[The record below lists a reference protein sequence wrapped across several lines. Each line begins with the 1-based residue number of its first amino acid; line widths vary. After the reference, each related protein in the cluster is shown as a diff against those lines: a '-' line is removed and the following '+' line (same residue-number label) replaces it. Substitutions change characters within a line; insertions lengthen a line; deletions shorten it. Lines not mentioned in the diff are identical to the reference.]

1 MTEHSFG
8 DNEQTVLRPGRVSPH
23 ALAPGTM
30 LAEFEIKGVVGQGGF
45 GIVYRAYDHSLGR
58 EVAVKEYMPVSFAGR
73 QDNTHVT
80 ILSEHYAE
88 AFRIGL
94 QSFVKEAQL
103 LAKFD
108 HPSLVKVYRYWEA
121 NGTGYMAMPFYD
133 APTLKQLLKL
143 ERTAFTEEAW
153 LKKFL
158 GQILAALQVL
168 HDKRCYHRDI
178 APDNILMI
186 DGRTPLLLD
195 FGAARHVIGDVTQT
209 LTVILKPGY
218 APIEQYGDMNHISHG
233 PWTDLY
239 ALASVT
245 YYIITESVPPAAMS
259 RLLSD
264 SMVPLAVSA
273 KDRYSAPFLAAL
285 DAALNLRPEHR
296 PQSVGEFRA
305 MLGLEA
311 PAEHGPVSLPVTHV
325 RDPEV
330 TAFVERA
337 SPISVRPTH
346 PVQGAPLTGPGP
358 AIAPVERPI
367 TQAAPVPHAAQ
378 DDPGAAPDTPPES
391 KPGWRQAA
399 KVSGAIAA
407 LGVVAAALFWPST
420 KPQPPA
426 QIASKELPKPAAP
439 VAATPVA
446 APPPACTLKF
456 SDGSS
461 ACPVMV
467 DIPEGSY
474 RMGAMPG
481 DKQAAGEEFGAV
493 ARKIAAFSIAA
504 HEVSIEQWQLCVADG
519 ACPAIKSLA
528 TAQGKLPVTQVSWDA
543 SWQFVRWLSS
553 KTGVQ
558 YRLPTEAEW
567 EYAARAGTST
577 AYPWGDAIGQDNA
590 HCGQCGSHLP
600 ITGPAPVGSFK
611 DNRGLYDMVG
621 NVYEWVDDCWYG
633 SHADSPTKRDPNDTA
648 TCRKMVQKGGAYDSV
663 EADVRPSA
671 RTWDDRANSDV
682 RVGFRVAR

>member
-1 MTEHSFG
+1 MNDPSFSA
-8 DNEQTVLRPGRVSPH
+8 NEQTLLRPGRVSPH
-23 ALAPGTM
+23 ALTPGTM
-30 LAEFEIKGVVGQGGF
+30 LAEFEIKSVVGQGGF

-58 EVAVKEYMPVSFAGR
+58 DVAVKEYMPVSFAGR

-108 HPSLVKVYRYWEA
+108 HPSLVKVYRFWEG

-133 APTLKQLLKL
+133 APTLKQMLKHD
-143 ERTAFTEEAW
+143 RTPFADEAW

-158 GQILAALQVL
+158 GQILDALQVL

-195 FGAARHVIGDVTQT
+195 FGAARHVIGDATQT

-239 ALASVT
+239 ALASVA

-264 SMVPLAVSA
+264 SIVPLAVSA
-273 KDRYSAPFLAAL
+273 KDRYSAQVLEAL

-296 PQSVGEFRA
+296 PQSVSQFRE
-305 MLGLEA
+305 MLGLDAPVVHVPVSMPFVPIPEA
-311 PAEHGPVSLPVTHV
+311 QADRVASTSGRRTGSAARELPSDSEATIVPVARPAALSQQPAEYAATDYDGKPNWQ
-325 RDPEV
+325 
-330 TAFVERA
+330 
-337 SPISVRPTH
+337 RPLKF
-346 PVQGAPLTGPGP
+346 A
-358 AIAPVERPI
+358 
-367 TQAAPVPHAAQ
+367 
-378 DDPGAAPDTPPES
+378 GAA
-391 KPGWRQAA
+391 G
-399 KVSGAIAA
+399 VLAI
-407 LGVVAAALFWPST
+407 LSAALFWP
-420 KPQPPA
+420 
-426 QIASKELPKPAAP
+426 ASKPKPNVQAAVKPAPVAPPKVVAPPSPPAAP
-439 VAATPVA
+439 V
-446 APPPACTLKF
+446 CTLKLG
-456 SDGSS
+456 DGTP

-467 DIPEGSY
+467 EIPAGDY

-481 DKQAAGEEFGAV
+481 DMRAAGEEFGAV
-493 ARKIAAFSIAA
+493 TRKIAAFSIAA
-504 HEVSIEQWQLCVADG
+504 YEVSIEQWQLCVSDG
-519 ACPAIKSLA
+519 ACPAVKTPP
-528 TAQGKLPVTQVSWDA
+528 TASVNLPITQVSWDA
-543 SWQFVRWLSS
+543 SQQYVRWLSG
-553 KTGVQ
+553 KTGIA
-558 YRLPTEAEW
+558 YRLPTEEEW
-567 EYAARAGTST
+567 EYAARAGASA
-577 AYPWGDAIGQDNA
+577 AYPWGNAVGQDNA

-600 ITGPAPVGSFK
+600 ISGPAPVGSFK
-611 DNRGLYDMVG
+611 DNHGLYDMVG
-621 NVYEWVDDCWYG
+621 NVFEWVDDCWYG
-633 SHADSPTKRDPNDTA
+633 SHADAPTKRDA
-648 TCRKMVQKGGAYDSV
+648 GESAACRKKVQKGGAYDST

-671 RTWDDRANSDV
+671 RTWDDRANSDP
-682 RVGFRVAR
+682 RVGFRIAR

>member
-1 MTEHSFG
+1 MTDQSFS
-8 DNEQTVLRPGRVSPH
+8 DDDQTVLRPGRVSPH

-88 AFRIGL
+88 AFRVGL

-108 HPSLVKVYRYWEA
+108 HPSLVKVYRFWED

-143 ERTAFTEEAW
+143 ERAAFVEEAW
-153 LKKFL
+153 LKNFL
-158 GQILAALQVL
+158 AQILDALQVL

-239 ALASVT
+239 ALASVA

-273 KDRYSAPFLAAL
+273 KDRYSPQFLGAL

-296 PQSVGEFRA
+296 PQTVSEFRT
-305 MLGLEA
+305 MLGLEPSPA
-311 PAEHGPVSLPVTHV
+311 PAPIAVPFARTQDVLVHTGRPERTSVRITQSGTGTPVADPEATMVAVTRPVTMAPQSTSQA
-325 RDPEV
+325 DPAQEDQ
-330 TAFVERA
+330 ARPEWQRA
-337 SPISVRPTH
+337 
-346 PVQGAPLTGPGP
+346 AK
-358 AIAPVERPI
+358 IA
-367 TQAAPVPHAAQ
+367 
-378 DDPGAAPDTPPES
+378 GAAAVL
-391 KPGWRQAA
+391 GLI
-399 KVSGAIAA
+399 GA
-407 LGVVAAALFWPST
+407 VLFWPSN
-420 KPQPPA
+420 KPR
-426 QIASKELPKPAAP
+426 PAAP
-439 VAATPVA
+439 VAVKELPKAAPVA
-446 APPPACTLKF
+446 VQKPVAPPAPECTLKF
-456 SDGSS
+456 GDGTL

-467 DIPEGSY
+467 DIPEGNY

-481 DKQAAGEEFGAV
+481 DTRAASEEFGDV
-493 ARKIAAFSIAA
+493 TRKIAAFSLAA
-504 HEVSIEQWQLCVADG
+504 NEVTVEQWQLCVADG
-519 ACPAIKSLA
+519 ACPVVKSLA
-528 TAQGKLPVTQVSWDA
+528 NAQPKAPVTQVSWDG
-543 SWQFVRWLSS
+543 SQQFISWLSS
-553 KTGVQ
+553 KTGIN

-567 EYAARAGTST
+567 EYAARAGSTT

-611 DNRGLYDMVG
+611 DRRGLYDMVG

-633 SHADSPTKRDPNDTA
+633 SHADAPTKRSSNENA
-648 TCRKMVQKGGAYDSV
+648 SCRKKVQKGGAYDSV

-671 RTWDDRANSDV
+671 RTWDDRANSDP
-682 RVGFRVAR
+682 RVGFRLAR

>member
-1 MTEHSFG
+1 MTDQSFS
-8 DNEQTVLRPGRVSPH
+8 DNDQTILRPGRVSPH

-30 LAEFEIKGVVGQGGF
+30 LAEFEIKSVIGQGGF

-88 AFRIGL
+88 AFRVGL

-108 HPSLVKVYRYWEA
+108 HPSLVKVYRFWED

-143 ERTAFTEEAW
+143 ERAAFTEEAW

-158 GQILAALQVL
+158 SQILDALQVL

-186 DGRTPLLLD
+186 DRRTPLLLD

-239 ALASVT
+239 ALASVVF
-245 YYIITESVPPAAMS
+245 YIITESVPPAAMS

-273 KDRYSAPFLAAL
+273 RDRYSPQFLEAL
-285 DAALNLRPEHR
+285 DAALKLRPEHR
-296 PQSVGEFRA
+296 PQSVAEFRC
-305 MLGLEA
+305 MLGLEVPSEQGGFSTPFVRQPDAEGIA
-311 PAEHGPVSLPVTHV
+311 PTVRTGGRITQSSYDAPVA
-325 RDPEV
+325 DPEATIV
-330 TAFVERA
+330 PVA
-337 SPISVRPTH
+337 RPAT
-346 PVQGAPLTGPGP
+346 
-358 AIAPVERPI
+358 IAPQSPP
-367 TQAAPVPHAAQ
+367 QP
-378 DDPGAAPDTPPES
+378 DPGASVQE
-391 KPGWRQAA
+391 KPAWRRAA
-399 KVSGAIAA
+399 KIVGAVTA
-407 LGVVAAALFWPST
+407 LGLVATALFWPST
-420 KPQPPA
+420 KQRPAPPVAVKEVPKAPPA
-426 QIASKELPKPAAP
+426 AAQET
-439 VAATPVA
+439 V
-446 APPPACTLKF
+446 PPPTPACPLKF
-456 SDGSS
+456 NDGSP

-467 DIPEGSY
+467 DLPAANY

-481 DKQAAGEEFGAV
+481 DTRAAGEEFGAV
-493 ARKIAAFSIAA
+493 ARDIAAFSIAA
-504 HEVSIEQWQLCVADG
+504 HEVTIDQWQLCVADG
-519 ACPAIKSLA
+519 ACPAVKSPA
-528 TAQGKLPVTQVSWDA
+528 NAQGKLPVTQVSWDA
-543 SWQFVRWLSS
+543 SQQFVGWLSQ
-553 KTGVQ
+553 KTGIS

-567 EYAARAGTST
+567 EYAARAGSTT

-611 DNRGLYDMVG
+611 DERGLYDMVG

-633 SHADSPTKRDPNDTA
+633 SHADAPTRRDPKESSS
-648 TCRKMVQKGGAYDSV
+648 CRKKVQKGGAYDSV

-671 RTWDDRANSDV
+671 RTWDDRANSDA
-682 RVGFRVAR
+682 RVGFRLAR

>member
-1 MTEHSFG
+1 MTEHSFS
-8 DNEQTVLRPGRVSPH
+8 DNDQTVLRPGRVSPH

-108 HPSLVKVYRYWEA
+108 HPSLVKVYRFWEA

-143 ERTAFTEEAW
+143 ERSAFTEEAW

-158 GQILAALQVL
+158 GQILDALQVL

-273 KDRYSAPFLAAL
+273 QDRYSAPFLAAL

-296 PQSVGEFRA
+296 PQSVSEFRA

-311 PAEHGPVSLPVTHV
+311 PLEHGPVSIPFTHV
-325 RDPEV
+325 ADPDV
-330 TAFVERA
+330 TALLERT
-337 SPISVRPTH
+337 SPTSVRPSL
-346 PVQGAPLTGPGP
+346 PVQGAPRTTAGPGNP
-358 AIAPVERPI
+358 PVERPL
-367 TQAAPVPHAAQ
+367 TQAPEPAPADIQATP
-378 DDPGAAPDTPPES
+378 DAAPET
-391 KPGWRQAA
+391 KTRWQQVA
-399 KVSGAIAA
+399 KLSSAIAA
-407 LGVVAAALFWPST
+407 LCIVAAALFWPST
-420 KPQPPA
+420 KPKPPVPA
-426 QIASKELPKPAAP
+426 AVKEVAKPAAP
-439 VAATPVA
+439 AASVPVA
-446 APPPACTLKF
+446 PAPPPPCPLKLG
-456 SDGSS
+456 DGSP

-467 DIPEGSY
+467 EIPEGSY

-481 DKQAAGEEFGAV
+481 DTQAGGEEFGDV

-519 ACPAIKSLA
+519 ACPAIKSQA
-528 TAQGKLPVTQVSWDA
+528 NAQAKLPVTQVSWDA
-543 SWQFVRWLSS
+543 SQQFVRWLSN
-553 KTGVQ
+553 KTGVP

-577 AYPWGDAIGQDNA
+577 AYPWGDTIGQDNA

-611 DNRGLYDMVG
+611 DIRGLFDMVG

-633 SHADSPTKRDPNDTA
+633 SHADSPTKRDQNDSA
-648 TCRKMVQKGGAYDSV
+648 TCRKKVQKGGAYDSV

-671 RTWDDRANSDV
+671 RTWDDRANADV

>member
-1 MTEHSFG
+1 MTDHSFS
-8 DNEQTVLRPGRVSPH
+8 DSDQTVLRPGRVSPH

-30 LAEFEIKGVVGQGGF
+30 LAEFEIRSVVGQGGF

-58 EVAVKEYMPVSFAGR
+58 DVAVKEYMPVSFAGR

-88 AFRIGL
+88 AFRVGL

-108 HPSLVKVYRYWEA
+108 HPSLVKVYRFWEA

-143 ERTAFTEEAW
+143 ERTPFTEEAW
-153 LKKFL
+153 LQKFL
-158 GQILAALQVL
+158 GQILDALQVL

-186 DGRTPLLLD
+186 EGRTPLLLD

-239 ALASVT
+239 ALASVA

-273 KDRYSAPFLAAL
+273 KDRYSAPFLTAL

-296 PQSVGEFRA
+296 PQSVSQFRT
-305 MLGLEA
+305 MLGLE
-311 PAEHGPVSLPVTHV
+311 PVLDQGPVSMPFAPAPIVETPASVGRSAPV
-325 RDPEV
+325 
-330 TAFVERA
+330 
-337 SPISVRPTH
+337 SIRPTQ
-346 PVQGAPLTGPGP
+346 PIQGVPNADAESTIVPL
-358 AIAPVERPI
+358 ARPI
-367 TQAAPVPHAAQ
+367 MQAPQADTEVASEVP
-378 DDPGAAPDTPPES
+378 PPS
-391 KPGWRQAA
+391 KARWP
-399 KVSGAIAA
+399 KVARMF
-407 LGVVAAALFWPST
+407 GVFVVLCLIAAALFWPSP
-420 KPQPPA
+420 KPRPPA
-426 QIASKELPKPAAP
+426 PVAIKELPKAAPPAAP
-439 VAATPVA
+439 MPAAA
-446 APPPACTLKF
+446 APASCTLKF
-456 SDGSS
+456 DDGSL
-461 ACPVMV
+461 ACPAMV

-481 DKQAAGEEFGAV
+481 DTRAAGEEFGAV
-493 ARKIAAFSIAA
+493 TGKIAAFSIAA
-504 HEVSIEQWQLCVADG
+504 QEVSVDQWQLCVADR
-519 ACPAIKSLA
+519 ACPPIKSQA

-543 SWQFVRWLSS
+543 AQQFVAWLSS
-553 KTGVQ
+553 KTGLS

-567 EYAARAGTST
+567 EYAARAGAST
-577 AYPWGDAIGQDNA
+577 AYPWGDAIGEDYA

-611 DNRGLYDMVG
+611 DHRGLYDMVG
-621 NVYEWVDDCWYG
+621 NVFEWVDDCWYG
-633 SHADSPTKRDPNDTA
+633 SHADAPSKRDQSESA
-648 TCRKMVQKGGAYDSV
+648 CRKKVQKGGAYDSV

>member
-1 MTEHSFG
+1 MTDQSFS
-8 DNEQTVLRPGRVSPH
+8 DNDQTVLRPGRVSPH

-30 LAEFEIKGVVGQGGF
+30 LAEFEIRSVVGQGGF

-58 EVAVKEYMPVSFAGR
+58 EVALKEYMPVSFAGR

-108 HPSLVKVYRYWEA
+108 HPSLVKVYRFWED

-143 ERTAFTEEAW
+143 ERAAFTDEAW

-158 GQILAALQVL
+158 GQILDALEVL

-186 DGRTPLLLD
+186 EGRTPLLLD

-239 ALASVT
+239 ALASVA

-273 KDRYSAPFLAAL
+273 RGRYSTTFLEAL

-296 PQSVGEFRA
+296 PQSVAQFRT
-305 MLGLEA
+305 MLGFES
-311 PAEHGPVSLPVTHV
+311 PEGHGPVSMPFTRAPDTEGPKSAPRTV
-325 RDPEV
+325 R
-330 TAFVERA
+330 TTGRM
-337 SPISVRPTH
+337 T
-346 PVQGAPLTGPGP
+346 QTGPG
-358 AIAPVERPI
+358 APVADPEATIVAMPRAVTVAP
-367 TQAAPVPHAAQ
+367 QADAEPAAAPPE
-378 DDPGAAPDTPPES
+378 PGGPA
-391 KPGWRQAA
+391 WRRGA
-399 KVSGAIAA
+399 KIYGIAA
-407 LGVVAAALFWPST
+407 VLGLLGAALFWPSS
-420 KPQPPA
+420 KPKPVAQVAVKEVPKPA
-426 QIASKELPKPAAP
+426 PAVLPKPE
-439 VAATPVA
+439 
-446 APPPACTLKF
+446 APPVPAACTLTF
-456 SDGSS
+456 SDGSP
-461 ACPVMV
+461 ACPLMV
-467 DIPEGSY
+467 DIPAGNY

-481 DKQAAGEEFGAV
+481 DTRAASEEFGDV
-493 ARKIAAFSIAA
+493 TRPVAAFSIAA
-504 HEVSIEQWQLCVADG
+504 HEVSVEQWQLCVADG
-519 ACPAIKSLA
+519 ACPAIK
-528 TAQGKLPVTQVSWDA
+528 TAANTQGKLPVTQVSWDA
-543 SWQFVRWLSS
+543 SQQFVSWLSG
-553 KTGVQ
+553 KTGIA

-567 EYAARAGTST
+567 EYAARAGSTT

-590 HCGQCGSHLP
+590 HCGQCDSHLP
-600 ITGPAPVGSFK
+600 ITSPAPVGSFK

-633 SHADSPTKRDPNDTA
+633 SHADAPSKRDSKENA
-648 TCRKMVQKGGAYDSV
+648 SCRKKVQKGGAYDSV

-671 RTWDDRANSDV
+671 RTWDDRANADA